1 MSRSWMGV
9 ALALACVGWTL
20 PASAQ
25 QQAMPEPVPFGPSTI
40 PQGPQGPPPMTQPQ
54 MTPGPLSPEAAPPG
68 PPPELTL
75 PANLPG
81 AFQEP
86 PPPIGG
92 TYFYL
97 GAKALKRNGLGGEP
111 TASIDRDNRTNLDT
125 GDLPR
130 SARFLVPFQ
139 HFDDVTMNMAWG
151 FEAAA
156 GWYSDGA
163 VLEVS
168 GFYIP
173 QNDNSVTITAPGRLF
188 AYFNP
193 PPLGFEGNNGMWRQ
207 ADRVSTTYQSSIGN
221 VEVNYRWWNR
231 GVDGFEPS
239 VGLRYFDLNERVSI
253 YTGDD
258 DVVIRDIN
266 DRPDP
271 NRQATYSVRAQNRI
285 VAPQL
290 GAEWNKHFLRCFSV
304 GVMAKAAWGVNFVNV
319 QQSLRRGDGFGP
331 PAGTRNDIIFSHVYE
346 LGAHVDLYLLERL
359 RVRAGYTGLFLLDVS
374 EAVDQ
379 INFNLRDTAGS
390 GRDDGNIFYHG
401 PTIQVQM
408 LF

>member
-9 ALALACVGWTL
+9 ALALACVGWAL

-25 QQAMPEPVPFGPSTI
+25 HQAMPEPVPFAPSSA
-40 PQGPQGPPPMTQPQ
+40 PHGPPPSAGLQ
-54 MTPGPLSPEAAPPG
+54 MTPGPLSPQMAPQG

-75 PANLPG
+75 PASLPG

-86 PPPIGG
+86 PAPQCGS
-92 TYFYL
+92 YFYL
-97 GAKALKRNGLGGEP
+97 GTRALQRNGLGSGP
-111 TASIDRDNRTNLDT
+111 TASIDRDNRTRLDT

-130 SARFLVPFQ
+130 SARFLRPVQ
-139 HFDDVTMNMAWG
+139 RFDDVDMNMAWG
-151 FEAAA
+151 VDATW
-156 GWYSDGA
+156 GWYDDNT
-163 VLEVS
+163 VLELS

-173 QNDNSVTITAPGRLF
+173 QNSTFDTISNPGRLF
-188 AYFNP
+188 VYFNP
-193 PPLGFEGNNGMWRQ
+193 APLGFEGNNGMWRQ
-207 ADRVSTTYQSSIGN
+207 ADVVSTSYQSAIGN

-239 VGLRYFDLNERVSI
+239 IGLRYFDLMERVSI

-258 DVVIRDIN
+258 DISVRDIN
-266 DRPDP
+266 NLPDP
-271 NRQATYSVRAQNRI
+271 RRQANYSVRGQNRI

-290 GAEWNKHFLRCFSV
+290 GAEWNRHFLSHFSI
-304 GVMAKAAWGVNFVNV
+304 GLMAKAAWGVNFVNV
-319 QQSLRRGDGFGP
+319 EQTLTRGDGFAPKPG
-331 PAGTRNDIIFSHVYE
+331 RRDDIIFSHIYE
-346 LGAHVDLYLLERL
+346 FGAHIDLYLLERL
-359 RVRAGYTGLFLLDVS
+359 RVRAGYTALLLLDVS

-379 INFNLRDTAGS
+379 INFNLRNPTGS
-390 GRDDGNIFYHG
+390 AVDDGNIFYHG